1 MPAGFDHDLDVSE
14 AGGLEECLDRPVAL
28 DDDTVRTLSIRVLHV
43 SAKRGKT
50 QCAAA
55 FSRPS
60 RLITPITAITAAPNS
75 RRMAPRALPP
85 KASTP

>member
-1 MPAGFDHDLDVSE
+1 MPTGFDHHLDVSKP
-14 AGGLEECLDRPVAL
+14 GSIEERLDRPVAL
-28 DDDTVRTLSIRVLHV
+28 DENAVLPPSIRVNHAR
-43 SAKRGKT
+43 AKRREN

-75 RRMAPRALPP
+75 RRMAPKALPP